1 MKIRK
6 DLILFTVVCCLAL
19 LALTC
24 NRQKTTKTVEVPF
37 TAEALGEY
45 TYVGPDTL
53 PNPKCTDSL
62 SAWRAVV
69 EATGTGTP
77 IGKFTVHFDFC
88 GDTLGHYGNGYAYLV
103 AENGDTLF
111 LDVSGQVLD
120 GRLDEHPEFVTSYWK
135 DTFQITGGTGK
146 YQGATATLVSDDYNS
161 SEDPFSHHHW
171 TGTLTLIEGN
181 K

>member
-1 MKIRK
+1 ML
-6 DLILFTVVCCLAL
+6 LIATCSLSL
-19 LALTC
+19 LILTC
-24 NRQKTTKTVEVPF
+24 NRQKAPNTVDVPF
-37 TAEALGEY
+37 SAEALGEY
-45 TYVGPDTL
+45 KYVGPDTI
-53 PNPKCTDSL
+53 PDPKCTDPL
-62 SAWRAVV
+62 TAWRAIV

-88 GDTLGHYGNGYAYLV
+88 GDTVGHYGNGYVYIV

-161 SEDPFSHHHW
+161 SEDPYSHHNW
-171 TGTLTLIEGN
+171 TGILTLVEE
-181 K
+181 KK